1 MIDDIERLVEGMDE
15 AERAVVQ
22 GFLDRLIGVY
32 DDATP

>member
-1 MIDDIERLVEGMDE
+1 MIEGIERLVEGMDE
-15 AERAVVQ
+15 GERVVVQ